1 MTGLEPKHHYIPV
14 FYLKQWMGTK
24 AYVCEFSR
32 PYDKVKPRRT
42 HPDGTGYVRGLYTVD
57 SLPPGIAHTV
67 ETKFMKTTDD
77 LAARA
82 MRVLLEGKD
91 INASS
96 VVKSGWSRFILSLL
110 MRNPEYLARIKLQ
123 IRAKYAGT
131 MEELRA
137 GYTAWKLPGDPETFD
152 AFLAKMEPASLD
164 KAGAIFLQ
172 NIIDHKRIGTHINGM
187 RWVMFA
193 LLRPLHGLLT
203 SDRPVVMSNGIG
215 YLNSF
220 ILLPVSPTHI
230 FLATNTDT
238 TERKI
243 ETLIQGNR
251 LEKFLNNAVVS
262 QAYRFVYGQTD
273 SQLLFVERRLA
284 KSPIPTARNACGR
297 SGEASLVS

>member
-284 KSPIPTARNACGR
+284 KSPDPNRPQRMWT
-297 SGEASLVS
+297 L

>member
-1 MTGLEPKHHYIPV
+1 
-14 FYLKQWMGTK
+14 MGTK

-284 KSPIPTARNACGR
+284 KSPDPNRPQRMWT
-297 SGEASLVS
+297 L